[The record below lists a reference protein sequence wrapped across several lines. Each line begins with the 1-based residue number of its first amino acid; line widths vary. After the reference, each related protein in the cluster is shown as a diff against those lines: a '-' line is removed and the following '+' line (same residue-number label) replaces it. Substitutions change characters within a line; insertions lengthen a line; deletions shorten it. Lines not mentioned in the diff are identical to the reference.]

1 MKSSRRAFLKSA
13 GFAPAVA
20 VTGLSTAA
28 TVPVAGELRREHFEP
43 LEGERFVFEQD
54 VFEKVAA
61 TLHAAAPLEEARD
74 GDRSFRLVF
83 EAEPGKRLA
92 QGSYRVTHAAIGT
105 VVMFVSPNDAEGR
118 VSEAVFN
125 RL

>member
-1 MKSSRRAFLKSA
+1 MMSSRRAFLKSA

-20 VTGLSTAA
+20 VTGLSAA
-28 TVPVAGELRREHFEP
+28 AAPFAGELCRAHFEP
-43 LEGERFVFEQD
+43 LAGERFVFEQD

-61 TLHAAAPLEEARD
+61 TLRAAVPLEEARD
-74 GDRSFRLVF
+74 GNRCFRLVF
-83 EAEPGKRLA
+83 EAEPCKRLA

-118 VSEAVFN
+118 LSEAVFN